1 MVRMNH
7 KSVAKEI
14 YAASQQEKNTSAAT
28 RYRKQ
33 AISGYEQEDRYFIKT
48 YVENI
53 CRANHVSGNPPPK
66 TFNER
71 VK

>member
-1 MVRMNH
+1 MNH
-7 KSVAKEI
+7 KAIATEI
-14 YAASQQEKNTSAAT
+14 YQASKQEKNTSAAT

-33 AISGYEQEDRYFIKT
+33 AISCYPQEDRYMIKS

-53 CRANHVSGNPPPK
+53 CRANHVSGRSPSQ

-71 VK
+71 QK

>member
-1 MVRMNH
+1 MNY
-7 KSVAKEI
+7 KAVAKEI
-14 YAASQQEKNTSAAT
+14 YQASKQEPSTSAAT

-33 AISGYEQEDRYFIKT
+33 AISGYEQEDRY
-48 YVENI
+48 YLRCYLDNL

-71 VK
+71 VR

>member
-1 MVRMNH
+1 MNH
-7 KSVAKEI
+7 KAIASEI
-14 YAASQQEKNTSAAT
+14 YQASKGCDTASEAS

-33 AISGYEQEDRYFIKT
+33 AISGYPQEDRYMIKS

-53 CRANHVSGNPPPK
+53 CRANHVSGRSPSQ

-71 VK
+71 QK

>member
-1 MVRMNH
+1 MKH

-14 YAASQQEKNTSAAT
+14 YAASQQEPSTSAAT

-33 AISGYEQEDRYFIKT
+33 AISCFPQEDRVTIAAYMQ
-48 YVENI
+48 NI
-53 CRANHVSGNPPPK
+53 GRANHVSGRSPSQ

-71 VK
+71 QK